1 MAYFYYNIHYYN
13 IHLYYIKSTLTL
25 ARLGRL
31 WVNEHGQIT
40 KLDIRIVIGQYP
52 ITCSAVSLPSLFFI
66 FSPPYFKFRIF
77 LGRPSEYHRVT

>member
-31 WVNEHGQIT
+31 CVYMKYSRRGCWEGCVLESARGGSCHTVMADKHGI
-40 KLDIRIVIGQYP
+40 
-52 ITCSAVSLPSLFFI
+52 
-66 FSPPYFKFRIF
+66 
-77 LGRPSEYHRVT
+77 